1 METRIE
7 SRRYFTRDSLSPLL
21 NEKDPKMV
29 VHCDALAI
37 KKLASNDDCCADTG
51 VLLEGLQVYKYMKS
65 FIKMRDEMLARMERL
80 CNSLDYLIIKI
91 LVKHKAHLLPDYHGI
106 HNIEIRVEKAA
117 VLKVEHDNKSY
128 ISLIKTYLEKV
139 SKTLRSDIRKETSG
153 LETRHLSVT
162 SKTEMSSEENYNLPS
177 ATRCGKML
185 GHDYTRRHNEVEND
199 LTEIKVNTRLKTDIK
214 VVKNRPDIYILNKIK
229 CENGLIELNRKGE
242 EVRIIKK
249 RKYLQQLETIE
260 IGVTSIDNLQRI
272 ETEKL
277 RKYDLLA
284 NELGLIHECK
294 TRIIPYVL
302 TWNGL
307 ITKYH
312 AKYRKA
318 RNSDRIE
325 AYIQSV
331 NLKKTLESV
340 SMEYRREDDLILSE
354 NDRNENLHTNTNSE
368 INEKYI
374 KQINTNKK
382 TLYDSKLHDNNDKQS
397 NKNIPFK
404 KLIIGKN
411 ILENKQLY
419 FKNDLKINMN
429 STFNINNEINLC
441 RDYLKKNYV
450 NDNNIVLTNIEF
462 NFKSDLNNYK
472 NILEVIFKNLE
483 YCSKEIKG
491 LEYLMNSKAF
501 FHLFE
506 ILQKDFL
513 NTLKGHNYLNIKSK
527 YIINLICY
535 IENNK
540 ANFQKIPFFIEI
552 LKEIMSF
559 EINSDLSLNF
569 VQNQFINTTLL
580 TNYKTT
586 SSFDNIYFKL
596 QSKLKKINSN
606 LNINIKLYE
615 IFRYT
620 IKLFLNTTDQ
630 NLQIFFL
637 YGMQNLFICDSYKTM
652 PRFLNV
658 LIFLYTYN
666 NEKKFYDFDWHKKLF
681 SILSISP
688 NSIEKKC
695 NFAQKLNIE
704 RKNFML
710 YISYLID
717 VLRYRLWLMKNSCK
731 RQKPFPPIIVSF
743 KNNDLLRRAGY
754 EKREAKKIMRE
765 IPLKANGSEST
776 KNLNMRIKFLI
787 IKSQFIEKKTLEEE
801 SKTIK
806 NYFYDNISD
815 IGKQI
820 SSHTL
825 KEFVRITKF
834 LQKIKND
841 FKTIICMSNIYNL
854 KIRFITKVLQLMNK
868 IKCFIRELTDKTD
881 DNAIF
886 MKSGTLCKAKIRNGL
901 NLEYRERNLTIKL
914 YTKGSKVE
922 IQAKN
927 KLFVESDIVKCVPPY
942 EFFERYRYLEIT
954 KDVFNNRYFGTIE
967 KFNNKNSISFIN
979 YQIIFDFDICQVHLQ
994 QACKKV
1000 FYNYMKNIIDVF
1012 YMHEFLY
1019 RSSSKSFIST
1029 YRIGIYYA
1037 IRRTLNSLCITQEE
1051 YTIKSKIEVIT
1062 FKKSCINVMAKAFHS
1077 SECKIK
1083 EVQPSCK

>member
-1 METRIE
+1 M
-7 SRRYFTRDSLSPLL
+7 
-21 NEKDPKMV
+21 
-29 VHCDALAI
+29 
-37 KKLASNDDCCADTG
+37 
-51 VLLEGLQVYKYMKS
+51 
-65 FIKMRDEMLARMERL
+65 
-80 CNSLDYLIIKI
+80 
-91 LVKHKAHLLPDYHGI
+91 
-106 HNIEIRVEKAA
+106 
-117 VLKVEHDNKSY
+117 
-128 ISLIKTYLEKV
+128 
-139 SKTLRSDIRKETSG
+139 
-153 LETRHLSVT
+153 
-162 SKTEMSSEENYNLPS
+162 
-177 ATRCGKML
+177 
-185 GHDYTRRHNEVEND
+185 
-199 LTEIKVNTRLKTDIK
+199 
-214 VVKNRPDIYILNKIK
+214 
-229 CENGLIELNRKGE
+229 
-242 EVRIIKK
+242 
-249 RKYLQQLETIE
+249 
-260 IGVTSIDNLQRI
+260 
-272 ETEKL
+272 
-277 RKYDLLA
+277 
-284 NELGLIHECK
+284 
-294 TRIIPYVL
+294 
-302 TWNGL
+302 
-307 ITKYH
+307 
-312 AKYRKA
+312 
-318 RNSDRIE
+318 
-325 AYIQSV
+325 
-331 NLKKTLESV
+331 
-340 SMEYRREDDLILSE
+340 ILSFFFYITS
-354 NDRNENLHTNTNSE
+354 TNISTNSE

-404 KLIIGKN
+404 KRKFNENFGLVKNEEPKKNINKVIIGKN

-688 NSIEKKC
+688 NSMSQTVFFNKMIKE
-695 NFAQKLNIE
+695 
-704 RKNFML
+704 
-710 YISYLID
+710 
-717 VLRYRLWLMKNSCK
+717 V
-731 RQKPFPPIIVSF
+731 F
-743 KNNDLLRRAGY
+743 KNDAYAFFR
-754 EKREAKKIMRE
+754 
-765 IPLKANGSEST
+765 
-776 KNLNMRIKFLI
+776 
-787 IKSQFIEKKTLEEE
+787 
-801 SKTIK
+801 
-806 NYFYDNISD
+806 
-815 IGKQI
+815 
-820 SSHTL
+820 
-825 KEFVRITKF
+825 
-834 LQKIKND
+834 
-841 FKTIICMSNIYNL
+841 
-854 KIRFITKVLQLMNK
+854 
-868 IKCFIRELTDKTD
+868 
-881 DNAIF
+881 
-886 MKSGTLCKAKIRNGL
+886 
-901 NLEYRERNLTIKL
+901 L
-914 YTKGSKVE
+914 Y
-922 IQAKN
+922 
-927 KLFVESDIVKCVPPY
+927 L
-942 EFFERYRYLEIT
+942 
-954 KDVFNNRYFGTIE
+954 
-967 KFNNKNSISFIN
+967 
-979 YQIIFDFDICQVHLQ
+979 
-994 QACKKV
+994 
-1000 FYNYMKNIIDVF
+1000 
-1012 YMHEFLY
+1012 
-1019 RSSSKSFIST
+1019 
-1029 YRIGIYYA
+1029 
-1037 IRRTLNSLCITQEE
+1037 TLNSDNIDFTLYFYNLLKNNEKQFIL
-1051 YTIKSKIEVIT
+1051 INNLIVLINIVKFKIYELH
-1062 FKKSCINVMAKAFHS
+1062 NYN
-1077 SECKIK
+1077 
-1083 EVQPSCK
+1083 